1 MSVGSDEEVNLDFS
15 VKIQIWEGR
24 NIKASDIRP
33 YIRVSFCDNKKST
46 PIKRSADN
54 PFWNEVFLFSV
65 KKSKSYFLSQ
75 TIKFEL
81 FGNKNVFSRDI
92 LLGSFLL
99 NASDVYKKNRH
110 AIQKKWLF
118 LTNSY
123 HEFVGYLKVTV
134 AIVGPNESF
143 PPENL
148 VDDFDNEIGKNV
160 LQPKTV
166 SLIPIALYV
175 KLYEVCLVPGKFN
188 KLKFCF

>member
-1 MSVGSDEEVNLDFS
+1 MSLGSDEEVTLDFT

-24 NIKASDIRP
+24 NIKASDIKP
-33 YIRVSFCDNKKST
+33 YIRVSFCDSKKST
-46 PIKRSADN
+46 PVKRSADN
-54 PFWNEVFLFSV
+54 PFWNEVFLFNV
-65 KKSKSYFLSQ
+65 KKSQSYLLSQ

-81 FGNKNVFSRDI
+81 FGNKNVFTRDV
-92 LLGSFLL
+92 LLGTFLL
-99 NASDVYKKNRH
+99 NVSDVYKKSRH

-118 LTNSY
+118 LTNDY

-143 PPENL
+143 PPEEL

-166 SLIPIALYV
+166 SLIPIALFV
-175 KLYEVCLVPGKFN
+175 KLYEVCLVPGEF
-188 KLKFCF
+188 LAFM